1 MSKQIQMTAEIEA
14 QIKASVND
22 ANLDVSKLAV
32 FEARTLSTKP
42 IKKYGLFN
50 GARVS
55 TGTLQQMSD
64 MVSAKGGAIP
74 MQIMH
79 NTDVLPVGRVFS
91 AQLNNM
97 DTGDVELVS
106 LFYIPKDKAEL
117 VNDINNSVI
126 DEVSVGLLT
135 DHAFCSECNF
145 DYFGEEADFMNRVN
159 LTCNEGHTIGEKGV
173 HVKLVGVASWSEL
186 SLVNRG
192 AAKDAKILSR
202 AQLNMNADTMKKL
215 AASSVPLETRF
226 LTESYKMDKINLKE
240 TTTMDK
246 EVFGMLQASATEMAA
261 VKLELSTKDTAL
273 KAVTTEKEALQASL
287 TAAQTELDALKAS
300 APEQA
305 TLLAAAK
312 ETETKLTAAVEKL
325 VPHVKAALVASG
337 EVETDLESKD
347 VTALLEL
354 VESKGLKLHQVFG
367 EKAKTDGT
375 KTDDKKAAEFSAY
388 QKEAFRT
395 IKPTK

>member
-22 ANLDVSKLAV
+22 TNLDVSKLAV

-50 GARVS
+50 GAKVS
-55 TGTLQQMSD
+55 VGTLQQMAD
-64 MVSAKGGAIP
+64 TLNAKGGAIP

-79 NTDVLPVGRVFS
+79 NTDVLPVGRVF
-91 AQLNNM
+91 QGQVTDM
-97 DTGDVELVS
+97 GTGDVELKT
-106 LFYIPKDKAEL
+106 LFYIPKDKTEL

-135 DHAFCSECNF
+135 EHAFCSECNF
-145 DYFGEEADFMNRVN
+145 DYFGEEADIMNRIN

-173 HVKLVGVASWSEL
+173 HVNLVGVASWSEL

-215 AASSVPLETRF
+215 AASTVPLETRF

-246 EVFGMLQASATEMAA
+246 EVFGMLQASATELAT

-273 KAVTTEKEALQASL
+273 KAVTTEKEALEASL
-287 TAAQTELDALKAS
+287 KSTKEELDALKAS

-305 TLLAAAK
+305 AKLAAAA
-312 ETETKLTAAVEKL
+312 ETETKLTATVEKL
-325 VPHVKAALVASG
+325 LPHVKAALVASG
-337 EVETDLESKD
+337 EVETDLEGKD

-354 VESKGLKLHQVFG
+354 VETKGYKLHQVFG
-367 EKAKTDGT
+367 VQAKSDGSKA
-375 KTDDKKAAEFSAY
+375 DDKKTVEFSDH
-388 QKEAFRT
+388 QKEAFKT
-395 IKPTK
+395 FKPTK